1 MAGCRAWRRSPC
13 RASSSTLAAGR
24 PHEVLL
30 LPDAGHQVM
39 SDAVTEGLLWHQVR
53 FLQRHLGVDP
63 AAAPGLR
70 PFRTTQAEL
79 VMRRG
84 RRAAKRPRLG
94 MAGVTESPLGA
105 WGKMATTVVEP
116 AAAVPAGSCPRT
128 VTPGSRPQ
136 AHPEVPVVTESAL
149 PNPDEDR
156 LKDLQETRAQIEQA
170 KGILMATYRCG
181 PDEAF
186 ELLRRASRGGG
197 VKVHVLAARLIKQVR
212 RRAQVT

>member
-1 MAGCRAWRRSPC
+1 MRSP
-13 RASSSTLAAGR
+13 RACCGIRCGSSSGTWRGPGGGARLA
-24 PHEVLL
+24 
-30 LPDAGHQVM
+30 
-39 SDAVTEGLLWHQVR
+39 T
-53 FLQRHLGVDP
+53 
-63 AAAPGLR
+63 GLR
-70 PFRTTQAEL
+70 PFRTTPAEL

-156 LKDLQETRAQIEQA
+156 LKDLQETRAQIEQ
-170 KGILMATYRCG
+170 
-181 PDEAF
+181 
-186 ELLRRASRGGG
+186 
-197 VKVHVLAARLIKQVR
+197 
-212 RRAQVT
+212 